1 MEQWVVD
8 AFAERPGE
16 GNPVAVR
23 VVDEWPSDAQMLA
36 AARANGLSETAF
48 ARRGSGAP
56 SEGVPTYQLRWF
68 TPGGEIDLCGH
79 ATLGAAWVILSELE
93 CGADAVV
100 FETMSGRLYV
110 RRLEGG
116 LLQMEFPAYELA
128 EVPVTQAMVDA
139 LGARPE
145 AALMGRDLLCV
156 YSDAAVVR
164 AMVPDQARVASLEG
178 LLVHVTAPGDVA
190 GIDCVS
196 RSFGPKLSIAEDPV
210 CGSGHCH
217 VAPYWAA
224 RLGRQE
230 LVASQASARG
240 GTLWCRVDGPQ
251 VLLAGHVVPE

>member
-16 GNPVAVR
+16 GNPAAVR
-23 VVDEWPSDAQMLA
+23 VVDEWPSDAQMLE

-48 ARRGSGAP
+48 ARCGPGAT

-79 ATLGAAWVILSELE
+79 ATLGTAWVVLSELE
-93 CGADAVV
+93 RWADAVA
-100 FETMSGRLYV
+100 FDTMSGRLHV
-110 RRLEGG
+110 RRLAGG

-128 EVPVTQAMVDA
+128 EVPVTQAMTDA
-139 LGARPE
+139 LGAQPE
-145 AALMGRDLLCV
+145 TALMGRDLLCV
-156 YSDAAVVR
+156 YGDAAVVR
-164 AMVPDQARVASLEG
+164 TMAPDQARVASLEG

-196 RSFGPKLSIAEDPV
+196 RSFGPKLGIAEGPV

-217 VAPYWAA
+217 VAPYWAS
-224 RLGRQE
+224 RLGRQG
-230 LVASQASARG
+230 LVACQASARG
-240 GTLWCRVDGPQ
+240 GTLWCRVDGPR